1 MAKVLDYDFERS
13 IWSKVLPIVGG
24 TGSGVGGYYLSE
36 GNPIIALISGGAGAV
51 AGYGGAI
58 AYEDGKVFDKSG
70 YGNTGYLRNGA
81 HVEDGVLVLDGDDDY
96 VLVPDD
102 PSLDVGKITVSLD
115 FTRRTVADEGITT
128 LIGKFQDGNN
138 YWVVW
143 LRRADHEN
151 AEISFTTE
159 VDGERSSVGTGRRI
173 TPGRYAVDCEF
184 DGSELAMYL
193 SGEEVDRSPGKLATY
208 EADVYI
214 GSQRGGRFAHCNFR
228 RVSIHDRAV
237 HA

>member
-1 MAKVLDYDFERS
+1 MRSLKNLVERTSPLGFTPLISVASGEVLKYDF
-13 IWSKVLPIVGG
+13 K
-24 TGSGVGGYYLSE
+24 GVG
-36 GNPIIALISGGAGAV
+36 PVVI
-51 AGYGGAI
+51 
-58 AYEDGKVFDKSG
+58 DKSG
-70 YGNTGYLRNGA
+70 PPVNNGKLKPNWPTNTPRRRLVSILPPTA
-81 HVEDGVLVLDGDDDY
+81 ELVLDGDDDY

-102 PSLDVGKITVSLD
+102 PSLDISRMTVSLD

-128 LIGKFQDGNN
+128 LVGKFQDNNN
-138 YWVVW
+138 YWIIW
-143 LRRADHEN
+143 LRRADHGN

-193 SGEEVDRSPGKLATY
+193 NDEEVDRSPGKLATY
-208 EADVYI
+208 DADVYI

-228 RVSIHDRAV
+228 KVSIYDRAV